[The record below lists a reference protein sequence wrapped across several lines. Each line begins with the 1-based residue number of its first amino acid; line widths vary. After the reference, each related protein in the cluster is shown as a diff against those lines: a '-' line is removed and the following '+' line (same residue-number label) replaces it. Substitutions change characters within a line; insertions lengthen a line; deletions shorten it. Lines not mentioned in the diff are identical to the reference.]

1 MKIHYKNPDIES
13 TQEMLKEH
21 NIQLESIQVSRGI
34 HSSETEG
41 LLFPTIRLSKITQM
55 ASSVVFMNGR
65 NPCDDFNLQIPMDNS
80 YIKINGKKISAEG
93 FNLSAPNEI
102 LQIPA
107 SLYSSRKRVNLYF
120 SKSVLAD
127 HIGQNEVETLIKQ
140 LPAIR
145 GKKDNS
151 NLFIEHQKEMV
162 TYVNQVINS
171 SVTFDFQA
179 IKDIE
184 ETLYTFI
191 SSLISS
197 FDDVTG
203 QITDRRLTNHLS
215 IIQRVLDFLEST
227 ATINISKPLILE
239 QAFCSARALD
249 YAFQSVIGIPFKKYI
264 ILRRMHLIKKE
275 LLHTEDI
282 VMKNIVKKYGVVNVG
297 RFTSDFHTLFGVHPK
312 ELVFKE

>member
-282 VMKNIVKKYGVVNVG
+282 VMKIIVKKYGVVNVG

-312 ELVFKE
+312 ELVFK

>member
-171 SVTFDFQA
+171 SVIFDFQA

-264 ILRRMHLIKKE
+264 LDSNNKCI
-275 LLHTEDI
+275 T
-282 VMKNIVKKYGVVNVG
+282 
-297 RFTSDFHTLFGVHPK
+297 
-312 ELVFKE
+312 

>member
-171 SVTFDFQA
+171 SVIFDFQA

-312 ELVFKE
+312 ELVFK

>member
-184 ETLYTFI
+184 ETLYT
-191 SSLISS
+191 LISS

>member
-80 YIKINGKKISAEG
+80 YIKINGQKISAEG

-171 SVTFDFQA
+171 SVIFDFQA

-312 ELVFKE
+312 ELVFK

>member
-312 ELVFKE
+312 ELVFK